1 MLSKEKFCEFMQ
13 KLKDQYE
20 AEQEWHKKADDF
32 AYGISSEL
40 IEHNYLDLLI
50 EIIIEAMDDKN
61 KWIEHYCW
69 GDYHGMQWFSYW
81 DKDMAEHKIDTF
93 EKLYDLIVEG
103 E

>member
-13 KLKDQYE
+13 DLVDTYE
-20 AEQEWHKKADDF
+20 SEQEWFNKADAF
-32 AYGISSEL
+32 AYGLSCEL

-50 EIIIEAMDDKN
+50 SVLTEAMDDEN
-61 KWIEHYCW
+61 KWIEHFCW
-69 GDYHGMQWFSYW
+69 DDHHGMQWFRYW
-81 DKDMAEHKIDTF
+81 DKDNVEHEIDTF